1 MALRDTDQRG
11 GAPHYKGCRMTMQAR
26 YSGAA
31 RWRRYVLAVAAAVG
45 CCLTFLLTISPA
57 QAQEI
62 TPDSPGVRTR
72 VDRAIAYLESSNDGR
87 LGAKALV
94 GLTLIKYG
102 KPKDHAKIKDAV
114 ATIQAGVKVGP
125 KAFAEDIYSTGI
137 AILFLVAVDPSKYRP
152 EIDILVQSLHYR
164 QKPAGAW
171 GYPLEHE
178 TNGQSCDTSMT
189 QYAVL
194 GMWEAEDQAGVET
207 PPIVWDRAARW
218 FLLTQ
223 APNGGFGYQGKP
235 SSDYDEL
242 VAQASVK
249 HSMSAAAMGSLFIV
263 KDRLGVYDLKK
274 RQGDDTPAALAPF
287 ETPEERRARLKTR
300 IPLKYFSRATG
311 SGNRWMEANYS
322 INKLAE
328 TDWMYYSLYALERYE
343 TLKAAS
349 EAGKTELDESPEW
362 YQQGARVLF
371 RNQKTDGSWESNAGA
386 VPDTCFATLFLLRSM
401 RKSLEKSSARRHEAG
416 IMVAGRGFPEHTDV
430 RLRDG
435 RLVSQ
440 PLTGDGSVH
449 QALEVLEVR
458 DDENYDAAR
467 ETLADLARN
476 GPRDALAEHSTELAR
491 LATSGGS
498 EVRVLAIEA
507 IQRSRNLDHVPL
519 LIYLLND
526 PNSQVVNAASVALGS
541 ISRKFTTFGLGADPT
556 PDQRQRAI
564 DEWKAWYGEIRPD
577 VDVDAFDPS

>member
-1 MALRDTDQRG
+1 
-11 GAPHYKGCRMTMQAR
+11 MTMQER
-26 YSGAA
+26 YGGVA
-31 RWRRYVLAVAAAVG
+31 RWLWRMLALVAAVG
-45 CCLTFLLTISPA
+45 CCLTSLPA
-57 QAQEI
+57 RSQEI
-62 TPDSPGVRTR
+62 TPESPGVRTR
-72 VDRAIAYLESSNDGR
+72 VDRAVAYLESSNDGR

-94 GLTLIKYG
+94 GLTLVKYG
-102 KPKDHAKIKDAV
+102 KPKDHAKVKDAIT
-114 ATIQAGVKVGP
+114 TIQGAVKAGP
-125 KAFAEDIYSTGI
+125 KGFAEDIYSTGI

-235 SSDYDEL
+235 SSDYDDL
-242 VAQASVK
+242 VAQATVK

-300 IPLKYFSRATG
+300 IPLKYFSRATAA
-311 SGNRWMEANYS
+311 GNRWMEANYS
-322 INKLAE
+322 INKLTKE
-328 TDWMYYSLYALERYE
+328 DWMYYSLYALERYE
-343 TLKAAS
+343 SLKAAS
-349 EAGKTELDESPEW
+349 EGGQAKPDESPEW
-362 YQQGARVLF
+362 YQQGARALF
-371 RNQKTDGSWESNAGA
+371 RDQKADGSWEGSGGV

-401 RKSLEKSSARRHEAG
+401 RKSLEKSSARRHEASL
-416 IMVAGRGFPEHTDV
+416 MVAGRGFPEHSDV

-440 PLTGDGSVH
+440 PLTGDGSVG

-458 DDENYDAAR
+458 DDESYDAAR

-476 GPRDALAEHSTELAR
+476 GPRESLAEHAAELAH
-491 LATSGGS
+491 LATSGGR
-498 EVRVLAIEA
+498 EVRVLAVEA

-526 PNSQVVNAASVALGS
+526 PDRQVVHAASVALGS

-564 DEWKAWYGEIRPD
+564 DQWKAWYREIRPD
-577 VDVDAFDPS
+577 VDVDAFDPV